1 MIETLSKEYGYE
13 AYGQKH
19 FEDLLTKFL
28 EGWWNPTRF
37 GFETRRAQLSSLVMT
52 GQMSRAE
59 ALEILSRPPLSEE
72 ESSELFS
79 QVAAK
84 LEVSEKQLMEWHN
97 MPYCTEKFKSQRGLY
112 GFGIKLF
119 TWLGIEKRIRK

>member
-1 MIETLSKEYGYE
+1 MIETMSKEYGYV

-52 GQMSRAE
+52 GQLTRE
-59 ALEILSRPPLSEE
+59 KALEMLSQPSLNEE
-72 ESSELFS
+72 EAKDLFK
-79 QVAAK
+79 QVADK
-84 LEVSEKQLMEWHN
+84 LEVTEEQLMQWHD
-97 MPYCTEKFKSQRGLY
+97 MPMCTEKFKSQHGLY
-112 GFGIKLF
+112 SFGIKLF
-119 TWLGIEKRIRK
+119 YWLGIEKRIRK